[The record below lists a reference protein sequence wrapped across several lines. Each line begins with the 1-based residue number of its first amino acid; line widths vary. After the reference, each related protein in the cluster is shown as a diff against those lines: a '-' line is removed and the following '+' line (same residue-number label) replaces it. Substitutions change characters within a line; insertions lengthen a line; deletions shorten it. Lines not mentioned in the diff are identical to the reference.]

1 MNIENVLATRY
12 ASTKMTELFSI
23 ESKIIF
29 ERQLWIAILKAQKQ
43 LGSDISDTAIK
54 DYQSVVTKV
63 DLESINKRERATRH
77 DVKARIEEFCFL
89 AGHEQIHQ
97 GMTSRDLTENI
108 EQLQIRHGLEIII
121 DRVVAAL
128 ARLSTLAI
136 EHQDL
141 AIVGRTHNVPAQIT
155 TLGKRFAS
163 TAEEL
168 LLAYRRL
175 NDLLHSYPLRGIKGP
190 VGTQQDQLDL
200 FAGDS
205 KKVAE
210 LEQIVATHLGFEKV
224 FTSVGQIYPRSLDFE
239 VVSSLLQAASAP
251 SNLAH
256 TIRLMAGHELVA
268 EGFKDGQVG
277 SSAMPHKMNARSCE
291 RINGLTT
298 VLRGHL
304 SMTSDLLGEQW
315 NEGDVSCSV
324 VRRVAIPD
332 AFFTID
338 GIFETF
344 LTVLD
349 DFCVFPKMIEH
360 ELQENLPFLA
370 TTRVLIAAIQKG
382 MGREEAHEI
391 VKEHALAAVVKRREN
406 PHSINDLVERLA
418 NDQRLP
424 LDHDELNSLFENP
437 MEFAG
442 NANYQIQKV
451 VEKISDII
459 TTHPDAA
466 VYNPEAII

>member
-1 MNIENVLATRY
+1 MNIENVLAARY
-12 ASTKMTELFSI
+12 ASAEMNELFSV

-29 ERQLWIAILKAQKQ
+29 ERQLWVAILKAQKH
-43 LGSDISDTAIK
+43 LGLDISNTVIS
-54 DYQSVVTKV
+54 DYEAVITKV
-63 DLESINKRERATRH
+63 DLNSINERERATRH

-108 EQLQIRHGLEIII
+108 EQLQIRHGLEIITN
-121 DRVVAAL
+121 RVIAAL
-128 ARLSTLAI
+128 ARLSALAV

-141 AIVGRTHNVPAQIT
+141 VMVGRTHNVPAQIT

-163 TAEEL
+163 TAQEL
-168 LLAYRRL
+168 LLTYRRL
-175 NDLLHSYPLRGIKGP
+175 TDFLNSYPLRGIKGP

-200 FAGDS
+200 FEGDS
-205 KKVAE
+205 QKVSE
-210 LEQIVATHLGFEKV
+210 LEQIVADHLGFEQV
-224 FTSVGQIYPRSLDFE
+224 FDSVGQVYPRSLDFE
-239 VVSSLLQAASAP
+239 VVSLLLQTASAP

-256 TIRLMAGHELVA
+256 TIRLMAGHELVT

-298 VLRGHL
+298 VLRGYL

-332 AFFTID
+332 AFFAID
-338 GIFETF
+338 GLFETF

-349 DFCVFPKMIEH
+349 DFGVFPKIIEH
-360 ELQENLPFLA
+360 ELEQNLPFLA
-370 TTRVLIAAIQKG
+370 TTRVLVAAVQAGI
-382 MGREEAHEI
+382 GREEAHEI
-391 VKEHALAAVVKRREN
+391 IKEHALAEAIDRREN
-406 PHSINDLVERLA
+406 PHSPNELVERLA
-418 NDQRLP
+418 TDQRLP
-424 LDHDELNSLFENP
+424 LNHDDLKPLLENP
-437 MEFAG
+437 MDFAG
-442 NANYQIQKV
+442 NASQQIQNITKQ
-451 VEKISDII
+451 ISDII
-459 TTHPDAA
+459 ADHPDAA
-466 VYNPEAII
+466 VYNPETIL

>member
-12 ASTKMTELFSI
+12 ASAAMTELFSTGA
-23 ESKIIF
+23 KIVF
-29 ERQLWIAILKAQKQ
+29 ERQLWVAILIAQKQ
-43 LGSDISDTAIK
+43 LGLEVSDTVIK
-54 DYQSVVTKV
+54 DYQAVINKV
-63 DLESINKRERATRH
+63 DLSSINEREKTTRH

-89 AGHEQIHQ
+89 AGHEKIHQ
-97 GMTSRDLTENI
+97 GMTSRDLTENV
-108 EQLQIRHGLEIII
+108 EQLQIRRGLEIVI
-121 DRVVAAL
+121 DRVVASL
-128 ARLSTLAI
+128 ARLSALAV

-141 AIVGRTHNVPAQIT
+141 AVVGRTHNVPAQIT

-163 TAEEL
+163 AAEEL
-168 LLAYRRL
+168 LLSYRRL
-175 NDLLHSYPLRGIKGP
+175 TDLLHSYPLRGVKGP

-200 FAGDS
+200 FAGDNQ
-205 KKVAE
+205 KVAE
-210 LEQIVATHLGFEKV
+210 LEQIVATYLGFEKV
-224 FTSVGQIYPRSLDFE
+224 FTSVGQVYPRSLDFE
-239 VVSSLLQAASAP
+239 VVSSLLQTASAQ

-256 TIRLMAGHELVA
+256 TIRLMAGHGLVT
-268 EGFKDGQVG
+268 EGFKEGQVG

-349 DFCVFPKMIEH
+349 GFGVFPKMIEH
-360 ELQENLPFLA
+360 ELEQNLPFLT
-370 TTRVLIAAIQKG
+370 TTRVLVAAMQKG

-391 VKEHALAAVVKRREN
+391 IKEHALASAITRQEN
-406 PHSINDLVERLA
+406 PHSTNDLVDRLA
-418 NDQRLP
+418 NDQHLP

-442 NANYQIQKV
+442 NANHQIQKV
-451 VEKISDII
+451 VEQISDII
-459 TTHPDAA
+459 ATHPDAA
-466 VYNPEAII
+466 VYNPETIL